1 MSLPLEGRVV
11 ALAETRQLEDLAA
24 MLVKEGA
31 TPLRV
36 PLVAILDAEDPAPVV
51 AWLRDLVAD
60 RFATVVFM
68 TGEGIRRLM
77 TAADAAGI
85 REDVIAAFGRA
96 KTITRGPKPGQA
108 LRQLGLTPSIVADAP
123 TTDGLISTLSRQSLA
138 GQTVGVQFHGHDNPP
153 LIEAI
158 ERASAT
164 PIPVRPYRYAPAADA
179 DGVADLIAKMAADAV
194 DLLVITSSP
203 QVDRLFE
210 VATERNL
217 ADTLRL
223 GLEKT
228 AIAAVGPIAA
238 DALRNHGARVDIC
251 PEQGWVMKK
260 LVQVV
265 ARELDA
271 KKPR

>member
-1 MSLPLEGRVV
+1 MPLPLEGRVV

-31 TPLRV
+31 TPVRV

-51 AWLRDLVAD
+51 AWLRELVAD

-85 REDVIAAFGRA
+85 RDDVIAAFGRA

-138 GQTVGVQFHGHDNPP
+138 GQIVGVQFHGHDNPP

-158 ERASAT
+158 ERGGAT
-164 PIPVRPYRYAPAADA
+164 AVPVRPYRYAPAADA
-179 DGVADLIAKMAADAV
+179 DGVADLIAKMAAGSI

-210 VATERNL
+210 VASERNL

-260 LVQVV
+260 LVQVI

>member
-1 MSLPLEGRVV
+1 MPLPLEGRVV

-31 TPLRV
+31 TPVRV
-36 PLVAILDAEDPAPVV
+36 PLVAILDADDPAPVV
-51 AWLRDLVAD
+51 AWLRDLVAG
-60 RFATVVFM
+60 RFATLVFM
-68 TGEGIRRLM
+68 TGEGIRRLVS
-77 TAADAAGI
+77 AAEVAGI
-85 REDVIAAFGRA
+85 RDDVVASLGRV

-108 LRQLGLTPSIVADAP
+108 LRQLGLTPSLVADAP
-123 TTDGLISTLSRQSLA
+123 TTDGLISTLSRESLQ

-158 ERASAT
+158 ERGGAVAV
-164 PIPVRPYRYAPAADA
+164 PVRPYRYAPAADA
-179 DGVADLIAKMAADAV
+179 DGVVDLIKKMAAGTI

-210 VATERNL
+210 VATERNM
-217 ADTLRL
+217 ADALRS

-228 AIAAVGPIAA
+228 ALAAVGPIAA
-238 DALRNHGARVDIC
+238 DALRNRGARVDIC

-260 LVQVV
+260 LVQVI